1 MLNGFVHNTK
11 VGMQALGKV
20 YGDVYAPIVEWMPKL
35 RRRHRYIIQQLFKP
49 PLTMAHGDAHIE
61 NVFFHERFPG
71 GVCFV
76 DFGNMMFSQVRH
88 ASLPRPPLPPR
99 LPLLFSP
106 LLHLGCLQGMCD
118 VAFYVVNSLQVAD
131 RRAQEES
138 MVTHYHTTLVAEGVK
153 DYTIERCRLDY
164 VLNLWRPLISLCT
177 IGPSLVEQKRK
188 GTGVFSPTPSADDQ
202 RMREMY
208 DKLRERPSGRRG

>member
-76 DFGNMMFSQVRH
+76 DFGNMMFSQVRLT
-88 ASLPRPPLPPR
+88 SLPPSPSPHPSPSPSPPPPLHPLFR
-99 LPLLFSP
+99 PLLP
-106 LLHLGCLQGMCD
+106 
-118 VAFYVVNSLQVAD
+118 
-131 RRAQEES
+131 
-138 MVTHYHTTLVAEGVK
+138 
-153 DYTIERCRLDY
+153 
-164 VLNLWRPLISLCT
+164 
-177 IGPSLVEQKRK
+177 
-188 GTGVFSPTPSADDQ
+188 
-202 RMREMY
+202 
-208 DKLRERPSGRRG
+208 

>member
-1 MLNGFVHNTK
+1 VLNGFVHNTK

-76 DFGNMMFSQVRH
+76 DFGNMMFSQ
-88 ASLPRPPLPPR
+88 
-99 LPLLFSP
+99 
-106 LLHLGCLQGMCD
+106 GMCD

-131 RRAQEES
+131 RRAQEEA